1 MQYVCNDAHSLLL
14 NYYLF
19 LISGDYLRPYVILNA
34 AMTLDGKIATRTGSS
49 EISGPEDLKR
59 VHQIRKDSD
68 AIMVGINTLL
78 ADDPRL
84 TVHKVSSNPSDNPL
98 RVVVDSKAR
107 TPFNARILNK
117 DAPTIIAVSKKAQL
131 TKVEKLREKVEVI
144 ICGESRVDLE
154 QLMKKLK
161 VKGINS
167 LMLEGGSTLNFSML
181 KYGLIDEIR
190 VCVAP
195 MMVGGKDSKTLVD
208 GEGFDFMADAVKLEL
223 KKSFILG
230 NDLILEYDV
239 LDK

>member
-1 MQYVCNDAHSLLL
+1 M
-14 NYYLF
+14 
-19 LISGDYLRPYVILNA
+19 RPHVILNA

-84 TVHKVSSNPSDNPL
+84 TVHKISSNPSDNPL

-107 TPFNARILNK
+107 TPLKSRVLNN
-117 DAPTIIAVSKKAQL
+117 DSSTIIAVSKKAPL
-131 TKVEKLREKVEVI
+131 EKVEKLREEVEVI
-144 ICGESRVDLE
+144 ICGDNRVDLE

-161 VKGINS
+161 IKGINN

-181 KYGLIDEIR
+181 KNGLIDEVR

-195 MMVGGKDSKTLVD
+195 MMVGGKDAKTLVD
-208 GEGFDFMADAVKLEL
+208 GDGFDFMADAVKLEL
-223 KKSFILG
+223 KKSFNLG
-230 NDLILEYDV
+230 NDLILEYHV
-239 LDK
+239 LDNLLKKE